1 MSYNSLRWSDPD
13 LQMSWSDPDLR
24 KLDPDLLCELLV
36 ICFRYQKSCFKNKMH
51 LYFITII
58 MSYNSLR
65 WSDPDL
71 ADHD

>member
-1 MSYNSLRWSDPD
+1 MKCNVQAQAGYV
-13 LQMSWSDPDLR
+13 
-24 KLDPDLLCELLV
+24 ELLV